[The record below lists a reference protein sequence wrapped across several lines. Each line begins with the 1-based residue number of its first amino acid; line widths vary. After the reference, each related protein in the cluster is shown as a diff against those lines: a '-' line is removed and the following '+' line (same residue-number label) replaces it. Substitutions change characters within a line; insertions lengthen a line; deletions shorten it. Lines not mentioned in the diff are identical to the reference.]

1 MNNEAVLYWTWLPTV
16 AGWWPAGSA
25 SGRACCGQAFLIFAK
40 ISHCY
45 SLRNRQHMLSGC
57 YVRNI
62 TEGKDFKG
70 GKACLKRDD
79 TRTETRCGL
88 SAKRTSPFKL
98 AGGGVSSVNYWQP
111 RCAHQQ

>member
-16 AGWWPAGSA
+16 VGWWIVGSA
-25 SGRACCGQAFLIFAK
+25 CGQAFLIFAK

-45 SLRNRQHMLSGC
+45 SLRNRQHMQSGC

-70 GKACLKRDD
+70 GK
-79 TRTETRCGL
+79 
-88 SAKRTSPFKL
+88 SSQ
-98 AGGGVSSVNYWQP
+98 GVVW
-111 RCAHQQ
+111 CVL